1 MRVLIAVCLVL
12 FSFPSLADGFH
23 LVCEAKK
30 GVGYRLDTMPDGKT
44 LVDEWSEE
52 GTFNSKW
59 NFRYSGTGDL
69 IQVDGKD
76 SLMFYVNDSIIVTE
90 YAQNGSAQS
99 LWSYAI
105 NLVNMEAVASQV
117 NVANV
122 MGQSLKARSVSLS
135 CSVQ

>member
-1 MRVLIAVCLVL
+1 LFAFPAV
-12 FSFPSLADGFH
+12 ADGFH

-30 GVGYRLDTMPDGKT
+30 GVGYRLDTMPDGKV
-44 LVDEWSEE
+44 LVDEWNEE
-52 GTFNSKW
+52 GAFNSKW
-59 NFRYSGTGDL
+59 NFRYSGSGDL
-69 IQVDGKD
+69 MQVDDKD

-105 NLVNMEAVASQV
+105 NLVNMKAVASQV

-122 MGQSLKARSVSLS
+122 MGQSLKARSISLS
-135 CSVQ
+135 CAVQ